1 MSRSQLPTARQ
12 GQRRTDSFVSLEQLH
27 RQLTD
32 AIATIETGE
41 QWQAWLDFSRRL
53 HRYSF
58 NNLILIW
65 SQRPDATSVASYRTW
80 QALNRQVR
88 RGETALRVLAPIT
101 RRMPV
106 LDESGRAV
114 LGPNGRLE
122 QQQRITGFR
131 PAPVFDISQTDGP
144 PPPEAP
150 RPALLNGRAPA
161 GLWQSLVGEISER
174 GYRLMRGP
182 ASDLHG
188 ANGLTKTS
196 EREVWVRDDV
206 DDVQA
211 VKTLAHELAHVIL
224 HTRREQPETCTGI
237 REIEAES
244 VAHLVMAAHGVQTAS
259 YTFPYVA
266 SWAQPLAAAER
277 VPMIEIVARTGTR
290 VTEAAGAIINASRT
304 MAANSSDPATAAL
317 AARLTEATKQASE
330 LREHA
335 SASLLPPVE
344 RATLLGVIADSQDY
358 FQCQI
363 PQSWV
368 REYLTGRD
376 LDAAITSHSLGYAP
390 RSWTALTD
398 HLRHLGYS
406 DDHIEAAG
414 MATKARTGHLIDR
427 FRDRLTIPLHDRVGD
442 LVAFTGRA
450 APYAAADC
458 PKYLNCPTTAI
469 FRKGEVMYGHAALA
483 KFNRDAVIVIC
494 EGPLDA
500 VAVDLMAA
508 EKGCSMKG
516 LASIGTALTE
526 HHARQLLAV
535 VGAPRLCLA
544 FDGDNP
550 GHEAAEAAW
559 RRLTDHG
566 PHDIRLA
573 ELPDGEDPASL
584 SRSEMLAQI
593 VSDARPAAT
602 VVAQRKL
609 EAAGPEHHAVWELS
623 AFRSLSRYT
632 TRMPVEQRAQ
642 FLLDLARRLHIDPG
656 EAATLAVEQNPAI
669 MMEKIA
675 ARADDLAAAV
685 RLPPE
690 EPGDQQ
696 IALDSLKPAPRT
708 ISR

>member
-1 MSRSQLPTARQ
+1 MSRSQLPRARQ
-12 GQRRTDSFVSLEQLH
+12 GQRRTESFVSLEQLH
-27 RQLTD
+27 RQLTE
-32 AIATIETGE
+32 AIATIETGD
-41 QWQAWLDFSRRL
+41 QWQAWLDFSRQL
-53 HRYSF
+53 HQYSF

-101 RRMPV
+101 RRTPV

-114 LGPNGRLE
+114 LGPDGRPR
-122 QQQRITGFR
+122 QQQRITAFR

-150 RPALLNGRAPA
+150 RPALLTGQAPA
-161 GLWQSLVGEISER
+161 GLWQALVGEISER

-182 ASDLHG
+182 ASVLDG
-188 ANGLTKTS
+188 ANGLTKLA

-206 DDVQA
+206 DDAQA
-211 VKTLAHELAHVIL
+211 VKTLTHELAHVIL
-224 HTRREQPETCTGI
+224 HTRPEQPRACTGMQ
-237 REIEAES
+237 EIEAES
-244 VAHLVMAAHGVQTAS
+244 VAHLVMAAHGVETAT
-259 YTFPYVA
+259 YTFPYVS

-277 VPMIEIVARTGTR
+277 VPMTDIVARTGGR
-290 VTEAAGAIINASRT
+290 VTEAASAIINVTRT
-304 MAANSSDPATAAL
+304 TTANSSDPAKAAL
-317 AARLTEATKQASE
+317 AARVTEATKQAGE

-335 SASLLPPVE
+335 SASLLPSVE

-358 FQCQI
+358 FQRQV

-368 REYLTGRD
+368 REYLTGRG
-376 LDAAITSHSLGYAP
+376 LDAAITSHSFGYAP

-398 HLRHLGYS
+398 HLRHLGYT

-427 FRDRLTIPLHDRVGD
+427 FRDRLTIPLHDRDGD

-450 APYAAADC
+450 APYAAGDF
-458 PKYLNCPTTAI
+458 PKYLNCPTTSI
-469 FRKGEVMYGHAALA
+469 FRKSENMYGHAALA
-483 KFNRDAVIVIC
+483 AVNSDAVIVIC

-508 EKGCSMKG
+508 EKGWSMTG
-516 LASIGTALTE
+516 FATIGTAFTE

-535 VGAPRLCLA
+535 VGTPRLCLA
-544 FDGDNP
+544 FDGDNA

-566 PHDIRLA
+566 PRDIRLA
-573 ELPDGEDPASL
+573 ELPEGEDPASL
-584 SRSEMLAQI
+584 SRSEMLAQT
-593 VSDARPAAT
+593 VGDARPAAT
-602 VVAQRKL
+602 VVAERKL
-609 EAAGPEHHAVWELS
+609 EAAGPEHHAVWELT

-642 FLLDLARRLHIDPG
+642 FLLDLAQRLNIDPG
-656 EAATLAVEQNPAI
+656 EAATVAVEQNPAI

-675 ARADDLAAAV
+675 SRADDLAVAV
-685 RLPPE
+685 RLTPT
-690 EPGDQQ
+690 GDQH
-696 IALDSLKPAPRT
+696 IPLDSPKPAPRT